1 MPTTLNRIQKAV
13 KQLSTT
19 GKHFAQNAISKKVE
33 PMTEINLR
41 PWQSEAIQKALD
53 WLVVKKTDSRFL
65 LNVAPGAGKTICA
78 CVIAKELIQH
88 NEIER
93 VVVIAP
99 RREVVNQWS
108 KEFRNVTGR
117 YMSKVTGD
125 DISEGGIDICATW
138 QAIENL
144 QDGFQSLCRKHE
156 TLVICDEYHH
166 AAIEAAWGIGA
177 NKSFENAKYRI
188 LLSGTPIRTDGAQT
202 VAHDDNGNEIEVPA
216 SGTYSLTYGEA
227 VNLKYCRPAT
237 FHRHEGIFNVVL
249 PDEAKITVSSQ
260 KADDLPDGYD
270 RIEGLKDAV
279 DFYKLACTA
288 KYTDDNATPDIHS
301 YQATMLQ
308 AGQAKLDEARGIL
321 PNAGGLV
328 IARNIK
334 MAEYMKKLLE
344 MMGENPLIVHSENRN
359 SDDKIAQFKNTDT
372 RWIVSVGMISE
383 GVDIPRLRV
392 LVYLPSSKTE
402 LTFRQSM
409 GRIVRTFGHDDIS
422 HAYVVMPC
430 ITTFEDYAFRVEEEM
445 RVAGVPIEIPNLKIC
460 PQCQHQCGKKATKCD
475 ECGYEFPTA
484 PPTFKECQ
492 NCKMQNIL
500 SANTCA
506 HCGFEFVEHVQFN
519 ITLQEALRDG
529 AIIRGMYIDEDT
541 VQEGE
546 DMAEEFEKRIIASG
560 NPALLEIIRV
570 LPREAYGKLKE
581 IVGKPKDEQK
591 K

>member
-1 MPTTLNRIQKAV
+1 MPTTLSRIQEAG

-19 GKHFAQNAISKKVE
+19 GKHFAQNAISKKGK
-33 PMTEINLR
+33 PMTEIHLR
-41 PWQSEAIQKALD
+41 PWQSEAIKKALD
-53 WLVVKKTDSRFL
+53 WLVVKQTDSRFL

-78 CVIAKELIQH
+78 CVIAKELIKQ

-99 RREVVNQWS
+99 RREVVNQWG
-108 KEFRNVTGR
+108 KEFHNVTGR
-117 YMSKVTGD
+117 YMSKADGE
-125 DISEGGIDICATW
+125 DISGSGTDICATW
-138 QAIENL
+138 HAIENL

-166 AAIEAAWGIGA
+166 AAIDAAWGTGA

-202 VAHDDNGNEIEVPA
+202 VAHNDKGEEVKIDKG
-216 SGTYSLTYGEA
+216 GTYSLTYGEA

-260 KADDLPDGYD
+260 STDSLPDGYG
-270 RIEGLKDAV
+270 RIEGLKEAV
-279 DFYKLACTA
+279 NFYKLACTA
-288 KYTDDNATPDIHS
+288 KYTDDAELPDIHS

-308 AGQAKLDEARGIL
+308 AGQAKLDEARQIL
-321 PNAGGLV
+321 HNAGGLV
-328 IARNIK
+328 IACNIK

-344 MMGENPLIVHSENRN
+344 MMGENPLIVHSETRN
-359 SDDKIAQFKNTDT
+359 PDDKIAQFKNTDT

-392 LVYLPSSKTE
+392 LVYLPYSQTE

-409 GRIVRTFGHDDIS
+409 GRIVRTFGHEDIS
-422 HAYVVMPC
+422 HAYVVMPS
-430 ITTFEDYAFRVEEEM
+430 IATFEDYAFRVEEEM
-445 RVAGVPIEIPNLKIC
+445 RAVGIQIEMSNLKVC
-460 PQCQHQCGKKATKCD
+460 PQCQHQCDKKATKCD

-484 PPTFKECQ
+484 PMAFKECRQ
-492 NCKMQNIL
+492 CGMQNVL
-500 SANTCA
+500 TAKTCA
-506 HCGFEFVEHVQFN
+506 HCGCEFTQHVPFEL
-519 ITLQEALRDG
+519 TLKDALRDG

-541 VQEGE
+541 VQRGE
-546 DMAEEFEKRIIASG
+546 EIEEDFRNRVIASG
-560 NPALLEIIRV
+560 NPALLHLIHT
-570 LPREAYGKLKE
+570 LPPEAYGVLAAIFERINKE
-581 IVGKPKDEQK
+581 
-591 K
+591 